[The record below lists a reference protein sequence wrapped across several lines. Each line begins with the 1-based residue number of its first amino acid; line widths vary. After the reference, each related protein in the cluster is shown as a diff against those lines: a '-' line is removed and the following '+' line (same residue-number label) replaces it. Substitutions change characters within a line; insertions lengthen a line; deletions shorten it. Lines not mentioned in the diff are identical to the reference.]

1 MVRYVEKDEGIL
13 KKVGGIAYRP
23 EFLLDAVLLC
33 DCLREPSC
41 LRETVERTAYSW
53 CEGSY

>member
-1 MVRYVEKDEGIL
+1 MVRYVEKDEGIM

-23 EFLLDAVLLC
+23 EYLLDAVLLC

-41 LRETVERTAYSW
+41 LREAVERTGHGW
-53 CEGSY
+53 L